1 MGLNEWTKEQQDKL
15 IKDLAS
21 VGITNPKAVADVM
34 VIPRDDDD
42 IVSTLTQQLLL
53 GNNVLIFGESGWGK
67 ALPNYQGVLTP
78 NGYIPIG
85 EIKVGDLVASND
97 GKFYPVLGVYPQGKK
112 PVYEITF
119 NYGIK
124 TRCSDEHIWTI
135 SRDDGET
142 YHNETLNEIMK
153 RGYKSVDRETGLTR
167 HTVSLPLVEPIG
179 YPGKELPIDP
189 YLQDKK
195 LIYDIQYV
203 AEEECTCIEVAAP
216 NHLFLTEHC
225 IPTHNTQI
233 VNQVADRLGYRIQ
246 PITVATKLPEDFG
259 GRPMGITE
267 ELPQKTK
274 EAIARV
280 NLAKRKASAQLEEEV
295 KKLKASGAQVD
306 KWRMQ
311 RLHSKL
317 MSSQQIDKEELDK
330 EIEDMEIAY
339 KSRKKEIYAAPD
351 WVYQI
356 IDSWIMNG
364 QKTVLFL
371 DEINQASAQTLNT
384 LFQLV
389 DARRFADRPE
399 YDMSEAI
406 VCVAAGNF
414 LRENRVLTKLPAPL
428 VRRFST
434 VIYFLGVWGDA
445 VDYLRE
451 KYSYQPEIVKLLDDI
466 AINCITDGK
475 LDDFENP
482 AKMEAAIKSLS
493 TALEKG
499 IYIKGA
505 KQVIRSPGTAQKLI
519 EKFIIDNDLNN
530 PTRAG
535 GPGEATETDT
545 IYGDANGSAQKR
557 LSLINSLMKL
567 WKDFYTKG
575 FTVVAHDDGRREV
588 FTFGKPGPSGKAGY
602 LQYLKGLED
611 WKDIR
616 GDVWGIIENATPQ
629 DIAAWKY

>member
-15 IKDLAS
+15 VKDLAS
-21 VGITNPKAVADVM
+21 VGITNPMDVSDVM
-34 VIPRDDDD
+34 VIPRDGNL
-42 IVSTLTQQLLL
+42 VSTLVTQLSLD
-53 GNNVLIFGESGWGK
+53 NNVLIFGESGWGK

-78 NGYIPIG
+78 NGYISIG
-85 EIKVGDLVASND
+85 EIRVGDLVASND

-167 HTVSLPLVEPIG
+167 HTVSLPLVEPIE

-189 YLQDKK
+189 NLKDKK

-233 VNQVADRLGYRIQ
+233 VHQVANRLGYRVQ
-246 PITVATKLPEDFG
+246 TITVATKLPEDFG

-274 EAIARV
+274 EAIAKV
-280 NLAKRKASAQLEEEV
+280 NLTKRKASAQLEEEV
-295 KKLKASGAQVD
+295 KKLKASGAQVSEGKIQQMYSD
-306 KWRMQ
+306 
-311 RLHSKL
+311 L
-317 MSSQQIDKEELDK
+317 MSSQQIDKEEINK
-330 EIEDMEIAY
+330 EIEDMEIEY

-356 IDSWIMNG
+356 LDSWIMNG

-371 DEINQASAQTLNT
+371 DGINQASAQTLNT
-384 LFQLV
+384 LSQLV
-389 DARRFADRPE
+389 DTRRFADMPE

-414 LRENRVLTKLPAPL
+414 LRENTALTQLPAPL
-428 VRRFST
+428 VRRFHT
-434 VIYFLGVWGDA
+434 VIYFLGDWGEA

-451 KYSYQPEIVKLLDDI
+451 KYSHQPEIVKLLDDI
-466 AINCITDGK
+466 AISCITDGK
-475 LDDFENP
+475 LEDFENP
-482 AKMEAAIKSLS
+482 ATMEAAIKHLS
-493 TALEKG
+493 KALTKG
-499 IYIKGA
+499 LYISDA
-505 KQVIRSPGTAQKLI
+505 KQVISAKGPAQQLI

-530 PTRAG
+530 PTRVG
-535 GPGEATETDT
+535 GPGKATETDT
-545 IYGDANGSAQKR
+545 IYGKASGPIKKQAN
-557 LSLINSLMKL
+557 LINSLMKL

-575 FTVVAHDDGRREV
+575 FTVVVHDDGRREI
-588 FTFGKPGPSGKAGY
+588 FAFGKPGPSGRAGY

-616 GDVWGIIENATPQ
+616 EDVWGIIENATPQ
-629 DIAAWKY
+629 EIASWKY

>member
-1 MGLNEWTKEQQDKL
+1 MGLNDWTKEQQAKL
-15 IKDLAS
+15 VEDLAS
-21 VGITNPKAVADVM
+21 VGITNPKAVANVM
-34 VIPRDDDD
+34 VIPRDGNL
-42 IVSTLTQQLLL
+42 ISTLVTQLSL
-53 GNNVLIFGESGWGK
+53 GENVLIFGESGWGK

-78 NGYIPIG
+78 SGYIPIG

-119 NYGIK
+119 SYGIK

-153 RGYKSVDRETGLTR
+153 RGYKSVDKETGLTR
-167 HTVSLPLVEPIG
+167 HTVSLPLVEPIE

-189 YLQDKK
+189 NLKDKK

-233 VNQVADRLGYRIQ
+233 VHQVAKRLGYRVQ
-246 PITVATKLPEDFG
+246 TITVSTKLPEDFG
-259 GRPMGITE
+259 GRPMVIIE
-267 ELPQKTK
+267 EVDQKTK

-295 KKLKASGAQVD
+295 KKLKASGVQVD

-317 MSSQQIDKEELDK
+317 MSSQQIDKEEINK
-330 EIEDMEIAY
+330 EIEDMEIAGTTTR
-339 KSRKKEIYAAPD
+339 RKVIYAAPD

-356 IDSWIMNG
+356 LDSWIMNG

-371 DEINQASAQTLNT
+371 DGINQAFAETLNT
-384 LFQLV
+384 LSQLV
-389 DARRFADRPE
+389 DTRRFADMPE

-414 LRENRVLTKLPAPL
+414 LRENRSLTKLPAPL
-428 VRRFST
+428 VRRFHR
-434 VIYFLGVWGDA
+434 VIYFLGVWGNS

-451 KYSYQPEIVKLLDDI
+451 KYSHQPEIVKLLDDI
-466 AINCITDGK
+466 AISCITDGN
-475 LDDFENP
+475 LEDFENP
-482 AKMEAAIKSLS
+482 ATMEAAISYLS
-493 TALEKG
+493 KALTKG
-499 IYIKGA
+499 LYIRDA
-505 KQVIRSPGTAQKLI
+505 KQVTSIQGTAQKLI

-530 PTRAG
+530 PTRLG
-535 GPGEATETDT
+535 GPGKATKTNT
-545 IYGDANGSAQKR
+545 IYGDDDGSTQKR
-557 LSLINSLMKL
+557 LNLINSLMKL

-575 FTVVAHDDGRREV
+575 FTVVTHDDGRREV
-588 FTFGKPGPSGKAGY
+588 FAFGKPGQSGRAGY

-611 WKDIR
+611 WKDIDE
-616 GDVWGIIENATPQ
+616 DVWRMIENATPQ
-629 DIAAWKY
+629 DIASWNY

>member
-1 MGLNEWTKEQQDKL
+1 MGLNDWTQEQQDKL
-15 IKDLAS
+15 VEDLAS
-21 VGITNPKAVADVM
+21 VGITNPVAVANVM
-34 VIPRDDDD
+34 VIPRDGNL
-42 IVSTLTQQLLL
+42 VSTLFHQLKA
-53 GNNVLIFGESGWGK
+53 GRNVLIFGESGWGK

-135 SRDDGET
+135 SRDDGKT

-153 RGYKSVDRETGLTR
+153 RGYKSVDKETGLTR
-167 HTVSLPLVEPIG
+167 HTVSLPLVEPIE

-189 YLQDKK
+189 NLKDKK

-233 VNQVADRLGYRIQ
+233 VHQVAKRLGYRVQ
-246 PITVATKLPEDFG
+246 TLTVATKLPEDFG

-295 KKLKASGAQVD
+295 KKLKASGVQVD

-317 MSSQQIDKEELDK
+317 MSSQQIDKEEINK
-330 EIEDMEIAY
+330 EIEDMEIEY
-339 KSRKKEIYAAPD
+339 RKEIYAAPD

-356 IDSWIMNG
+356 LDSWIMNG

-384 LFQLV
+384 LSQLV
-389 DARRFADRPE
+389 DTRVFADMPE

-406 VCVAAGNF
+406 VCCVAAGNF
-414 LRENRVLTKLPAPL
+414 IRKNRSLAQLPAPL
-428 VRRFST
+428 VRRSF
-434 VIYFLGVWGDA
+434 
-445 VDYLRE
+445 
-451 KYSYQPEIVKLLDDI
+451 YQR
-466 AINCITDGK
+466 
-475 LDDFENP
+475 
-482 AKMEAAIKSLS
+482 
-493 TALEKG
+493 
-499 IYIKGA
+499 
-505 KQVIRSPGTAQKLI
+505 RS
-519 EKFIIDNDLNN
+519 
-530 PTRAG
+530 R
-535 GPGEATETDT
+535 
-545 IYGDANGSAQKR
+545 
-557 LSLINSLMKL
+557 
-567 WKDFYTKG
+567 
-575 FTVVAHDDGRREV
+575 
-588 FTFGKPGPSGKAGY
+588 
-602 LQYLKGLED
+602 
-611 WKDIR
+611 
-616 GDVWGIIENATPQ
+616 
-629 DIAAWKY
+629 

>member
-1 MGLNEWTKEQQDKL
+1 MGLNEWTQEQQNKL
-15 IKDLAS
+15 VKDLAS

-34 VIPRDDDD
+34 VIPRDAND
-42 IVSTLTQQLLL
+42 ITSTLIQQLLADK
-53 GNNVLIFGESGWGK
+53 NVLIFGESGWGK

-85 EIKVGDLVASND
+85 EIRVGDLVASND

-167 HTVSLPLVEPIG
+167 HTVSLPLVEPIE

-189 YLQDKK
+189 NLKDKK

-233 VNQVADRLGYRIQ
+233 VNQVANWLGYRVQ
-246 PITVATKLPEDFG
+246 PITVSTKLPEDFG

-267 ELPQKTK
+267 EVDQKTK
-274 EAIARV
+274 EAIAMV
-280 NLAKRKASAQLEEEV
+280 NLAKRKAKAQLGEEV
-295 KKLKASGAQVD
+295 KKLKASGAQVSEG
-306 KWRMQ
+306 KIQ
-311 RLHSKL
+311 QLYSEL
-317 MSSQQIDKEELDK
+317 MSSQQIDKEEINK

-339 KSRKKEIYAAPD
+339 KNRRKEIYAAPD
-351 WVYQI
+351 WVYEI
-356 IDSWIMNG
+356 IDSWIMNK

-389 DARRFADRPE
+389 DVRRFADRPE
-399 YDMSEAI
+399 YDMAEAI

-414 LRENRVLTKLPAPL
+414 LRENRALTKLPAPL
-428 VRRFST
+428 VRRFHT
-434 VIYFLGVWGDA
+434 VIYFLGVWGNS

-451 KYSYQPEIVKLLDDI
+451 KYSHQPEIVKLLDDI
-466 AINCITDGK
+466 AISCITDGK
-475 LDDFENP
+475 LEDFENP
-482 AKMEAAIKSLS
+482 AKMEAAIKHLS
-493 TALEKG
+493 NALTKG
-499 IYIKGA
+499 LYIEGA
-505 KQVIRSPGTAQKLI
+505 NQVIRAKGSAQKLI

-530 PTRAG
+530 PTRLG
-535 GPGEATETDT
+535 GPGKATKTGT
-545 IYGDANGSAQKR
+545 IYGDADGSTQKG
-557 LSLINSLMKL
+557 LNQINSLMKL

-575 FTVVAHDDGRREV
+575 FTVVTHDDGRREV
-588 FTFGKPGPSGKAGY
+588 FAFGKPGLSGREGY

-616 GDVWGIIENATPQ
+616 EDVWEIIKNATPQ
-629 DIAAWKY
+629 EIASWKY